1 MSEEMNNNVGT
12 KESGYSQKE
21 EIPTMESQN
30 NIAKAEE
37 LVKRMKEE
45 NDRFEEL
52 VKRNEAA
59 RVNSILAGKSEAGQ
73 QPEREETPQEYKER
87 ILRGGK

>member
-1 MSEEMNNNVGT
+1 MSEEMNLYGGEKT
-12 KESGYSQKE
+12 PRPTEQKE
-21 EIPTMESQN
+21 ISTLESEN
-30 NIAKAEE
+30 NIKKAEE
-37 LVKRMKEE
+37 LVRRMKEE

-59 RVNSILAGKSEAGQ
+59 RVNAILSGKSETGQ
-73 QPEREETPQEYKER
+73 IPQREETPQEYKER